1 MIKITFENHI
11 DELNVF
17 WDKTSEIRLK
27 EKVPNYNNRIEG
39 YFITQFELEQ
49 IIREA
54 YRDGSIYVEDYFKE
68 IGRIKGATQTTI

>member
-68 IGRIKGATQTTI
+68 IGLIK